1 MIEKRKGD
9 MTLEEVRELV
19 ERQAHAW
26 VVENIE
32 LALPDFAPDAIFQTP
47 GGRFEGRDQ
56 IREIANKFF
65 QSATNL
71 KVTITRLIFDGQAGA
86 VEWTWE
92 ETVRATSL
100 RHMAEDAI
108 VFEIVDGQIVYW
120 REYFDTAQMS
130 KPVE

>member
-1 MIEKRKGD
+1 
-9 MTLEEVRELV
+9 MTFEEVRELI

-47 GGRFEGRDQ
+47 GKRLEGRDQ
-56 IREIANKFF
+56 IREIANKYF
-65 QSATNL
+65 QGVTNL
-71 KVTITRLIFDGQAGA
+71 EVTITRLIFDGQAGA
-86 VEWTWE
+86 VEWIWK
-92 ETVRATSL
+92 ETVRATGL

-108 VFEIVDGQIVYW
+108 VFEIVDGKIVYW

-130 KPVE
+130 KPVR